1 MGKSLAIFV
10 GIIGLLAF
18 SSSVFFVQEHEK
30 AILFKFG
37 EITGTDFEPGIHFKV
52 PFINNIK
59 KYDARR
65 QTLDAAPQ
73 LFLTSEKKNL
83 VVDSF
88 VVWRIKN
95 LKTFYTAVLGEK
107 SIAES
112 RLDQIVKDQM
122 RSEFSKRT
130 IHQVVSEHRDELMGL
145 IKQGMMREPKA
156 DVPQSSNVDAEKS
169 ASDAPDP
176 AVAEG
181 EINTESL
188 QNIEDLLGVE
198 IVDIRLKRVDFPPQ
212 INESV
217 YSRMRAE
224 RERIAKELRAQGA
237 EEAEKI
243 QAKADRDRTVIL
255 AEAYRDAE
263 IIRGEGDALAADT
276 YAQAFGKNQEFYS
289 LYRSLN
295 AYKKAFSQKSDMIVL
310 QPDAE
315 FFKYFNTKGK
325 TPESLSR

>member
-1 MGKSLAIFV
+1 MGKSFGIFI
-10 GIIGLLAF
+10 GIIGLLVF
-18 SSSVFFVQEHEK
+18 SSSIFFVQEYEK

-37 EITGTDFEPGIHFKV
+37 EITDTDFEPGIHFKI
-52 PFINNIK
+52 PFINNVK
-59 KYDARR
+59 KYDARI

-95 LKTFYTAVLGEK
+95 LKTFYTAVLGENA
-107 SIAES
+107 IAES

-145 IKQGMMREPKA
+145 IKEGMMR
-156 DVPQSSNVDAEKS
+156 N
-169 ASDAPDP
+169 P
-176 AVAEG
+176 AVKPVIDLDQATSTEPAAATPVVS
-181 EINTESL
+181 EEVVERESL
-188 QNIEDLLGVE
+188 QNIEDLLGIE

-224 RERIAKELRAQGA
+224 RERIAKELRAQGS

-255 AEAYRDAE
+255 AKAYRDAE

-276 YAQAFGKNQEFYS
+276 YAQAFGKNQEFYA

-295 AYKKAFSQKSDMIVL
+295 AYKKVFSQKSDMIVL
-310 QPDAE
+310 QPDSE
-315 FFKYFNTKGK
+315 FFKYFNKKGRA
-325 TPESLSR
+325 PE